1 VEPAVCGLHVDEST
15 GLGRL
20 MPNQP
25 KTPNRVVRVDDALWV
40 ATQER
45 ARENG
50 ETVSA
55 VIRRALR
62 AYTSKPNRTR
72 ENQP

>member
-1 VEPAVCGLHVDEST
+1 V
-15 GLGRL
+15 
-20 MPNQP
+20 PNQP
-25 KTPNRVVRVDDALWV
+25 KTPNRVVRVDDALWR

-50 ETVSA
+50 ETVSD

-62 AYTSKPNRTR
+62 AYTSEEKS
-72 ENQP
+72 

>member
-1 VEPAVCGLHVDEST
+1 
-15 GLGRL
+15 

-40 ATQER
+40 AAQER
-45 ARENG
+45 AAENG
-50 ETVSA
+50 ETVSD

-62 AYTSKPNRTR
+62 AYTKQPNRTR